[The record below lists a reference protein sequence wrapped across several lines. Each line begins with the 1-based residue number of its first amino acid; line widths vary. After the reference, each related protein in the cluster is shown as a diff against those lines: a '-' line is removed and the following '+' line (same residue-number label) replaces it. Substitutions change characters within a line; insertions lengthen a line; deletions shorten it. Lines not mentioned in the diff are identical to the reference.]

1 MPTLSKRPGL
11 PCAPSSALSFTIAYN
26 STDYLYVEKTE
37 HGQSSVSLRW
47 GLALKV
53 SAIVPD
59 YNTPG

>member
-1 MPTLSKRPGL
+1 MPTLSKRPAL

-26 STDYLYVEKTE
+26 GTDCLYVEKTE